1 MVSGAELLP
10 PLGKNRKLVELRL
23 RSKVL
28 IRTVFGTMAVLVGS
42 MVAVAVVRNFTGV
55 LIGTGCVWLTFC
67 GRLRM
72 INGLEL
78 V

>member
-1 MVSGAELLP
+1 MIVP
-10 PLGKNRKLVELRL
+10 
-23 RSKVL
+23 

-42 MVAVAVVRNFTGV
+42 VVAVAVVRNFAGV
-55 LIGTGCVWLTFC
+55 VIGTGCVWLTVR